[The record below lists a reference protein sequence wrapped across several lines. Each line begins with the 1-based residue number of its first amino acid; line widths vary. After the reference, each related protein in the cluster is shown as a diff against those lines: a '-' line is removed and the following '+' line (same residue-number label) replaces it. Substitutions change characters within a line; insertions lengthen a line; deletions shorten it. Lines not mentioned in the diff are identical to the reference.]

1 MTHESHMIRVL
12 IADDHPLVRN
22 GVRLLLDTVED
33 IALVGE
39 AANGREA
46 LDLARSLRPDIL
58 LLDLVMPQMDGLE
71 VLKRIKE
78 ELPDVRVLVVTSFA
92 DDDKVFPAIKAGALG
107 YFLKEASPDLMV
119 QAIRDVYRG
128 ELWLHPTVARKVIQ
142 ELSEPPKGLLRTG
155 SPLTAREQDVL
166 RLIARGL
173 SNQAIADELVISVKT
188 VRYHVSHILHKL
200 HLGTRT
206 QAALYAVQEGL
217 SDQD

>member
-1 MTHESHMIRVL
+1 MTHASHPIRVL

-22 GVRLLLDTVED
+22 GMRLLLDTVED
-33 IALVGE
+33 MVLVGE
-39 AANGREA
+39 AANGCEA

-71 VLKRIKE
+71 VLRRIRE

-128 ELWLHPTVARKVIQ
+128 ELWLHPTVARKVIRGV
-142 ELSEPPKGLLRTG
+142 SEPRGLPRTE
-155 SPLTAREQDVL
+155 SPLTTRELDVL

-173 SNQAIADELVISVKT
+173 SNQAIADELVISVTT
-188 VRYHVSHILHKL
+188 VRYHVSHILNKL
-200 HLGTRT
+200 HLASRT

-217 SDQD
+217 LDQG

>member
-1 MTHESHMIRVL
+1 MTHESHRIRVL

-39 AANGREA
+39 AANGYEA

-78 ELPDVRVLVVTSFA
+78 DLPDVRVLVVTSFA
-92 DDDKVFPAIKAGALG
+92 DDDKVFSAIRAGALG

-128 ELWLHPTVARKVIQ
+128 ELWLHPTVARKVIRG
-142 ELSEPPKGLLRTG
+142 LSEPPKGLPRTE
-155 SPLTAREQDVL
+155 SPLTARELDVL

-173 SNQAIADELVISVKT
+173 SNQAIADELVLSVTT
-188 VRYHVSHILHKL
+188 VRYHVSHILNKL
-200 HLGTRT
+200 HLASRT

-217 SDQD
+217 SDQG

>member
-1 MTHESHMIRVL
+1 MTHESHRIRVL

-33 IALVGE
+33 MVLVGE
-39 AANGREA
+39 AANGYEA

-78 ELPDVRVLVVTSFA
+78 DLPDVRVLVVTSFA
-92 DDDKVFPAIKAGALG
+92 DDDKVFPAIRAGALG

-128 ELWLHPTVARKVIQ
+128 ELWLHPTVARKVIR
-142 ELSEPPKGLLRTG
+142 ELSEPPKSLLRTG
-155 SPLTAREQDVL
+155 SPLTARELDVL

-173 SNQAIADELVISVKT
+173 SNQAIADELVISAKT

-200 HLGTRT
+200 HLATRT

-217 SDQD
+217 SDQG

>member
-1 MTHESHMIRVL
+1 MTHESHPIRVL

-33 IALVGE
+33 MALVGE
-39 AANGREA
+39 AANGCEA

-71 VLKRIKE
+71 VLRRIKE

-128 ELWLHPTVARKVIQ
+128 ELWLHPTVARKVIRG
-142 ELSEPPKGLLRTG
+142 LSEPPKGLPRTA
-155 SPLTAREQDVL
+155 SPLTARERDVL
-166 RLIARGL
+166 RLIGRGL
-173 SNQAIADELVISVKT
+173 SNQAIADELVISVTT
-188 VRYHVSHILHKL
+188 VRYHVSHILNKL
-200 HLGTRT
+200 HLASRT

-217 SDQD
+217 SDQG